1 MNIDKMIDKDF
12 SGCVS
17 IVENGKTAYQNA
29 FGFADRA
36 NEIPNQCSTRFAT
49 ASAGKVFVAVG
60 ILQLIEQQILRLFL
74 QMQLILLDKRT

>member
-1 MNIDKMIDKDF
+1 MIDKNF

-17 IVENGKTAYQNA
+17 IVENGKTAYQKA

-36 NEIPNQCSTRFAT
+36 NEIPNQCSTRFAA

-60 ILQLIEQQILRLFL
+60 ILQLI
-74 QMQLILLDKRT
+74 